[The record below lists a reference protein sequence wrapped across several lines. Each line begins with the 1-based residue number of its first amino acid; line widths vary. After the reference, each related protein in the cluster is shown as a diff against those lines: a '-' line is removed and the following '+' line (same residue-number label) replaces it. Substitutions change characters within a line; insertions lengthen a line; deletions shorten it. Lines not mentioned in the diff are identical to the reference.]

1 MTEEEVEPADTDHE
15 TEKQRPWTRWG
26 IVTSV
31 LLHVPVVALL
41 IFGLPKIQAQPAEEE
56 SVKVELVPPPEEEK
70 AEEPKPEEKQ
80 AEKPPEVPKP
90 EEKAEA
96 PPPPPPPPP
105 PAEQEK
111 PPKQTPPEQKPPPE
125 EQSAKADDRQGRP
138 QSMPVLRPVFEFGEK
153 DAGPEK
159 SLTGDSSV
167 AGEKPPAEAKTEP
180 EQPKPAETAA
190 AENPPASEEPP
201 APSVQQ
207 DIEVPEVSVDETHA
221 EGSGPPAE
229 APDEAK
235 TSLEQAKPP
244 EEPKVPEPPK
254 PQQMAKLTEAK
265 TLFSRNA
272 TNDPAATTA
281 MGNLSRGDRVALLCS
296 TELNEQL
303 RHALPDY
310 NLEALP
316 RRRLQRGTMLQV
328 KDAFRADGRWYN
340 VSYRCEIDA
349 DAMKVVSF
357 AFDVGDPIP
366 RSEWRRRGLPDF

>member
-15 TEKQRPWTRWG
+15 TEKQRPRTRWG

-41 IFGLPKIQAQPAEEE
+41 IFGLPKIQAEPGEEE
-56 SVKVELVPPPEEEK
+56 SVKVELVPPPEEKK
-70 AEEPKPEEKQ
+70 AEEKPKEEEKPQEQ
-80 AEKPPEVPKP
+80 A
-90 EEKAEA
+90 KAE
-96 PPPPPPPPP
+96 PPPPPPPP
-105 PAEQEK
+105 PAKQEK
-111 PPKQTPPEQKPPPE
+111 PPEQTPPPE
-125 EQSAKADDRQGRP
+125 EQRAQADERQGRP
-138 QSMPVLRPVFEFGEK
+138 PAMPVLRPVFEFGEK

-167 AGEKPPAEAKTEP
+167 AGEKPPAEAKTDA
-180 EQPKPAETAA
+180 EQPKPAETAS
-190 AENPPASEEPP
+190 AEKPPASEEPP
-201 APSVQQ
+201 APPVPQEV
-207 DIEVPEVSVDETHA
+207 EVPEVSVDETHA
-221 EGSGPPAE
+221 EGNGPPAE

-235 TSLEQAKPP
+235 TSLEQAKPSEKP
-244 EEPKVPEPPK
+244 AKVAEPPK
-254 PQQMAKLTEAK
+254 PRQMAKLTEAK
-265 TLFSRNA
+265 TLFSRAA
-272 TNDPAATTA
+272 TDDPAATTA

-296 TELNEQL
+296 TELSEQL

-328 KDAFRADGRWYN
+328 KDAFRADGRWYDL
-340 VSYRCEIDA
+340 SYRCEIDA

-366 RSEWRRRGLPDF
+366 RSEWRKRGLPDF